1 MDVYDFWT
9 GEVILF
15 GVSILVCALFDGVHL
30 FLVEDK
36 DGITLLISARI
47 CDPYMVSFVL
57 SGFLKKLPLSIA
69 DFEGIPQQKG
79 TDFFGGL
86 KLHLMNLVGRIWCS
100 IGNILMRPPLPLDRL
115 PPNKLAF
122 RNLNLSHFFPNIRIL
137 IIYIRLKQ
145 NTQLC
150 TNIEIQFPV
159 NFGIIFLSQKPH
171 KIM

>member
-1 MDVYDFWT
+1 MDIYDFWT
-9 GEVILF
+9 GEVIF
-15 GVSILVCALFDGVHL
+15 FWVSILVCALFDGVHL

-57 SGFLKKLPLSIA
+57 SGFLKKLPLAIA

-122 RNLNLSHFFPNIRIL
+122 RNLNLPHFFPNIRIL
-137 IIYIRLKQ
+137 IIYILDLNKIRSYVQILK
-145 NTQLC
+145 
-150 TNIEIQFPV
+150 F
-159 NFGIIFLSQKPH
+159 IFRSILP
-171 KIM
+171 